1 MDLTTQ
7 PILSDR
13 SRENAGPRV
22 VHRQFA
28 IPRHL
33 GGASRSLGPSLD
45 RSSVEP
51 RLAKANNDVLLDLID
66 AYHLS
71 RDGTSIG
78 KWISLR
84 VWRRVNSKI
93 QKRDTI
99 RRRLLRLGW
108 GSDTF
113 DPDRGD
119 YVPKW
124 VAETAEKTLDWR
136 SI

>member
-1 MDLTTQ
+1 MAGVDFIYKNLGGPTK
-7 PILSDR
+7 PPVSLKCF
-13 SRENAGPRV
+13 RERLEPPRV
-22 VHRQFA
+22 CRISELYIFKA
-28 IPRHL
+28 
-33 GGASRSLGPSLD
+33 RSGL
-45 RSSVEP
+45 
-51 RLAKANNDVLLDLID
+51 LLDLID
-66 AYHLS
+66 AYHIS
-71 RDGTSIG
+71 RDAEGEG

-108 GSDTF
+108 GPDTF

-124 VAETAEKTLDWR
+124 VVEAAERVLDWR
-136 SI
+136 SL